1 MKGGESRL
9 GRQDNG
15 PASVP
20 ARCVSGTHSYVT
32 RPVFSPPESAL
43 DVLKGQRSRCRLGT
57 PRGTNI
63 ARGTTT
69 GMGILERLRPQ
80 PRWKHSDPQV
90 RAAAIHD
97 LGPDEGEVLRALAR
111 EDAEARVRR
120 AAVIR
125 LDDIAILGEVSKTD
139 PDVDVRNEA
148 TRQLTGI
155 GVETRDPVKAVD
167 AARQLIEGG
176 RVKDVAVIARD
187 NTHVEV
193 RSAIVD
199 LIDDAKAL
207 GSVARHAR
215 DAATRARALARLQDS
230 EELLAVALKAEHTD
244 VAVAALERVG
254 DTDGLSAIA
263 QRGRNKV
270 ASRRARVRLRQI
282 EDALAPAA
290 EAVVPMSP
298 GDRARATDL
307 LREAEA
313 LVALAD
319 PAEAEAALG
328 RVRLAWAELGADTE
342 VEASL
347 AERFESASE
356 AVREAIGE
364 RQLERQAE
372 QIRAE
377 AAAREQADRLRVVQ
391 DIEELEGAG
400 AEDRIAEL
408 KVRWDALPPI
418 PQEYAASLTRRFQDA
433 CRAFEDRERRRM
445 LAQAASGRLQTLSAE
460 LEQLV
465 ASEIPPQELIAR
477 WRGLRRDAEVL
488 REHGEANPEAAER
501 LERAIAVI
509 EEKEQ
514 QLVEIRQK
522 QEQENLRRLQQ
533 VCRQVET
540 LAGSEHITL
549 KAGDRALAEIRTALE
564 GRLPLPTKKDRQEVQ
579 ARLEAVRALLGPR
592 VQELRDADEWQRW
605 ANLQVQEELAKK
617 MEALAEEPDLE
628 VAARRMRELQGRWK
642 QVALA
647 PRAQGEALWKRFKTA
662 QDAVFA
668 RTSAHLVAQNEE
680 RGHNLAKKQS
690 LCEQAE
696 ALAASTEWVKTAT
709 ALQALQAEWKT
720 VGPVSRGSEK
730 AIWERFRAACDQ
742 FFSRRHDDLKKRK
755 DEWSD
760 NLAKKEAL
768 CARAEALATTTDWE
782 AGAAE
787 CKKLQVEW
795 KQVGPVRRSKS
806 DAVWQRF
813 RTACDAF
820 FDRYKHRDQVD
831 LQSKA
836 AARAE
841 VIHELDALTAS
852 EAGAGAPDGLRPP
865 PEGLVATVQQART
878 KWQQAPELP
887 RTVQQELAASYHQA
901 LGKIVAA
908 WPAAFAGTDLDPE
921 TTRKRMEKL
930 LAKVESLSRAG
941 AAEAPAPVSPA
952 ELLAQRWRERLAANT
967 IAGGQAVAH
976 AEENRWREAEQEVR
990 SAQSQ
995 WTRLGPLPAEVAG
1008 PLNER
1013 FQRACRKFYD
1023 QKKR

>member
-1 MKGGESRL
+1 
-9 GRQDNG
+9 
-15 PASVP
+15 
-20 ARCVSGTHSYVT
+20 
-32 RPVFSPPESAL
+32 
-43 DVLKGQRSRCRLGT
+43 
-57 PRGTNI
+57 
-63 ARGTTT
+63 
-69 GMGILERLRPQ
+69 MGILERLRPQ
-80 PRWKHSDPQV
+80 PRWKHSDPTV
-90 RAAAIHD
+90 RAAAVYD
-97 LGPDEGEVLRALAR
+97 LGPDEGDVLRALAR

-120 AAVIR
+120 AAVLR
-125 LDDIAILGEVSKTD
+125 LDDVATLGEIARTD
-139 PDVDVRNEA
+139 PDTDVRTEA
-148 TRQLTGI
+148 ARQLTGL
-155 GVETRDPVKAVD
+155 GAETRDTVKATEV
-167 AARQLIEGG
+167 ARQLIEGS
-176 RVKDVAVIARD
+176 RLKEVAVIVRE
-187 NTHVEV
+187 NSHPEV
-193 RSAIVD
+193 RAAVVD
-199 LIDDAKAL
+199 LIDDPKTL
-207 GSVARHAR
+207 GSISRHAR
-215 DAATRARALARLQDS
+215 DGVTRARALARLHHP
-230 EELLAVALKAEHTD
+230 EELLAVSLKAEHTD

-254 DTDGLSAIA
+254 DTEGLSAIA

-270 ASRRARVRLRQI
+270 AARRARVRLRQI
-282 EDALAPAA
+282 EDAVAPPAEAPAA
-290 EAVVPMSP
+290 QMSME
-298 GDRARATDL
+298 DRARAGDL
-307 LREAEA
+307 LRDAEA
-313 LVALAD
+313 LVALD

-342 VEASL
+342 IEAALS
-347 AERFESASE
+347 ERFEAACE
-356 AVREAIGE
+356 AAREAMAE
-364 RQLERQAE
+364 RQLERAAE

-391 DIEELEGAG
+391 EIEQLEGAG

-433 CRAFEDRERRRM
+433 CRAFEERERRRM
-445 LAQAASGRLQTLSAE
+445 LAQAAAGRLQTLAAE
-460 LEQLV
+460 LDQLV
-465 ASEIPPQELIAR
+465 ASDVAPQELVAR

-488 REHGEANPEAAER
+488 REHADANPEAADR

-514 QLVEIRQK
+514 QLVEIRQQ
-522 QEQENLRRLQQ
+522 QEQENLRRLHQI
-533 VCRQVET
+533 CRQVET
-540 LAGSEHITL
+540 LAGAEQITL
-549 KAGDRALAEIRTALE
+549 KAGDRALGEIKAALD
-564 GRLPLPTKKDRQEVQ
+564 GRQPLPTKKDRQEVQ

-617 MEALAEEPDLE
+617 MEALAEEPELE

-647 PRAQGEALWKRFKTA
+647 PRTQGEALWRRFKTA
-662 QDAVFA
+662 QDAVFG
-668 RTSAHLVAQNEE
+668 RTSAHLTAQNEE
-680 RGHNLAKKQS
+680 RTQNLAKKQA
-690 LCEQAE
+690 LCERAE
-696 ALAASTEWVKTAT
+696 ALSASTDWVKTAT

-755 DEWSD
+755 DEWSE
-760 NLAKKEAL
+760 NLARKEAL
-768 CARAEALATTTDWE
+768 CARAEELASATEWE
-782 AGAAE
+782 AAAAE

-795 KQVGPVRRSKS
+795 KQIGPVRRSKS

-841 VIHELDALTAS
+841 VIHELEALA
-852 EAGAGAPDGLRPP
+852 AADGADGTAPDGLV
-865 PEGLVATVQQART
+865 EKIQQARA

-921 TTRKRMEKL
+921 ATRKRMEKL
-930 LAKVESLSRAG
+930 LAKVESLSRSAG
-941 AAEAPAPVSPA
+941 PEAPAAVSPA

-995 WTRLGPLPAEVAG
+995 WTRLGPLPADVAG

-1023 QKKR
+1023 QRRK

>member
-1 MKGGESRL
+1 
-9 GRQDNG
+9 
-15 PASVP
+15 
-20 ARCVSGTHSYVT
+20 
-32 RPVFSPPESAL
+32 
-43 DVLKGQRSRCRLGT
+43 
-57 PRGTNI
+57 
-63 ARGTTT
+63 
-69 GMGILERLRPQ
+69 MGILERLRPQ
-80 PRWKHSDPQV
+80 PRWKHSDPTV
-90 RAAAIHD
+90 RAAAVYD
-97 LGPDEGEVLRALAR
+97 LGPDEGDVLRALAR

-120 AAVIR
+120 AAVLR
-125 LDDIAILGEVSKTD
+125 LDDVATLGEIARTD
-139 PDVDVRNEA
+139 PDSDVRTEA
-148 TRQLTGI
+148 ARQLTGL
-155 GVETRDPVKAVD
+155 GAETRDTVKATEV
-167 AARQLIEGG
+167 ARQLIEGS
-176 RVKDVAVIARD
+176 RLKEVAVIVRESS
-187 NTHVEV
+187 HPEV
-193 RSAIVD
+193 RAAVVD
-199 LIDDAKAL
+199 LLDDPKTL
-207 GSVARHAR
+207 GSISRHAR
-215 DAATRARALARLQDS
+215 DGATRARALARLQDP
-230 EELLAVALKAEHTD
+230 EELLAVSLKAEHTD

-254 DTDGLSAIA
+254 DTDGLAAIA

-270 ASRRARVRLRQI
+270 AARRARVRLRQI
-282 EDALAPAA
+282 EEAVAPAPEAPVAQMSVEDLARAGELLRDA
-290 EAVVPMSP
+290 EAI
-298 GDRARATDL
+298 
-307 LREAEA
+307 
-313 LVALAD
+313 VALAD

-328 RVRLAWAELGADTE
+328 RARLAWAELGADTE
-342 VEASL
+342 IEAAL
-347 AERFESASE
+347 TERFESASE
-356 AVREAIGE
+356 AAREAIAE
-364 RQLERQAE
+364 RQLERAAE

-391 DIEELEGAG
+391 EIEELEGAG

-433 CRAFEDRERRRM
+433 CRAFEERERRRM
-445 LAQAASGRLQTLSAE
+445 LAQAAAGRLQTLAAE
-460 LEQLV
+460 LDQLV
-465 ASEIPPQELIAR
+465 ASEIAPQELVAR

-488 REHGEANPEAAER
+488 REHADANPEAADR
-501 LERAIAVI
+501 LERAIAAI

-514 QLVEIRQK
+514 QQVEVRQR
-522 QEQENLRRLQQ
+522 QEQENLRRLHQI
-533 VCRQVET
+533 CRQVET
-540 LAGSEHITL
+540 LAGAEQVTL
-549 KAGDRALAEIRTALE
+549 KAGDRALAEIKSALD

-579 ARLEAVRALLGPR
+579 TRLEAARALLGPR

-605 ANLQVQEELAKK
+605 ANLQVQEELSKK

-647 PRAQGEALWKRFKTA
+647 PRTQGEALWRRFKTA
-662 QDAVFA
+662 QDAVFG
-668 RTSAHLVAQNEE
+668 RTSAHLAAQNEE
-680 RGHNLAKKQS
+680 RTQNLARKQS
-690 LCEQAE
+690 LCERAE
-696 ALAASTEWVKTAT
+696 ALSVSTDWVKTAT

-755 DEWSD
+755 DEWSE
-760 NLAKKEAL
+760 NLARKEAL
-768 CARAEALATTTDWE
+768 CARAEALASGTDWE
-782 AGAAE
+782 AAAAE

-795 KQVGPVRRSKS
+795 KQIGPVRRSKS

-841 VIHELDALTAS
+841 VIHELVALTSA
-852 EAGAGAPDGLRPP
+852 EGAADAV
-865 PEGLVATVQQART
+865 PEGLVETVQQARA

-901 LGKIVAA
+901 LGRIVAT
-908 WPAAFAGTDLDPE
+908 WPGAFAGTDLDPE
-921 TTRKRMEKL
+921 ATRKRMEKL
-930 LAKVESLSRAG
+930 LAKVESLSRSAG
-941 AAEAPAPVSPA
+941 ADAPAAAVSPA

-990 SAQSQ
+990 SAQAQ
-995 WTRLGPLPAEVAG
+995 WTRLGPLPADVAG

-1023 QKKR
+1023 QRRK

>member
-1 MKGGESRL
+1 
-9 GRQDNG
+9 
-15 PASVP
+15 
-20 ARCVSGTHSYVT
+20 
-32 RPVFSPPESAL
+32 
-43 DVLKGQRSRCRLGT
+43 
-57 PRGTNI
+57 
-63 ARGTTT
+63 
-69 GMGILERLRPQ
+69 MGILERLRPQ
-80 PRWKHSDPQV
+80 PRWKHSDPTV
-90 RAAAIHD
+90 RAAAVYD
-97 LGPDEGEVLRALAR
+97 LGPEEGDVLRALAR

-120 AAVIR
+120 AAVAR
-125 LDDIAILGEVSKTD
+125 LDDVAILGEIAKTD
-139 PDVDVRNEA
+139 PDADVRNEA
-148 TRQLTGI
+148 TRQLTGV
-155 GVETRDPVKAVD
+155 GAETRDPVKAVEV
-167 AARQLIEGG
+167 ARQLTDAG
-176 RVKDVAVIARD
+176 RHKEVALMARD
-187 NTHVEV
+187 NSATEV
-193 RSAIVD
+193 RSAVVD
-199 LIDDAKAL
+199 LIEDPKSL

-215 DAATRARALARLQDS
+215 DAATRARALARLHDP

-244 VAVAALERVG
+244 IAVAALERVG

-270 ASRRARVRLRQI
+270 GARRARVRLRQI
-282 EDALAPAA
+282 EDAVTPAA
-290 EAVVPMSP
+290 EAPAARMSHE
-298 GDRARATDL
+298 DLARATQL

-313 LVALAD
+313 VVALAD
-319 PAEAEAALG
+319 PAEAETELA
-328 RVRLAWAELGADTE
+328 RIRLAWAELGADTE
-342 VEASL
+342 IETAF

-356 AVREAIGE
+356 AAREAISE

-391 DIEELEGAG
+391 EIEELEGAG

-418 PQEYAASLTRRFQDA
+418 PQEYAVSLTRRFQDA
-433 CRAFEDRERRRM
+433 CRAFEERERRRM
-445 LAQAASGRLQTLSAE
+445 LAQAAAGRLQTLAAE

-465 ASEIPPQELIAR
+465 ASDVAPQELLAR

-488 REHGEANPEAAER
+488 REHADANPEAAER
-501 LERAIAVI
+501 LERAMAVI

-514 QLVEIRQK
+514 QQVEVRQK
-522 QEQENLRRLQQ
+522 QEQDNLRRLQQ

-540 LAGSEHITL
+540 LAASEQITL
-549 KAGDRALAEIRTALE
+549 KAGDRALSEIRSALE

-579 ARLEAVRALLGPR
+579 SRLEAVRSILGPR

-605 ANLQVQEELAKK
+605 ANLQVQEELSKK

-647 PRAQGEALWKRFKTA
+647 PRTQGEALWRRFKTA
-662 QDAVFA
+662 QDAVFT
-668 RTSAHLVAQNEE
+668 RTSAHLAAQNEE
-680 RGHNLAKKQS
+680 RGQNLAKKQA

-696 ALAASTEWVKTAT
+696 ALAQSSDWVKTAT

-760 NLAKKEAL
+760 NLARKEEL
-768 CARAEALATTTDWE
+768 CARAEALGASTDWE
-782 AGAAE
+782 AAAAE
-787 CKKLQVEW
+787 CKKLQSEW
-795 KQVGPVRRSKS
+795 KQIGPVRRSKS

-841 VIHELDALTAS
+841 VIHELEALVAS
-852 EAGAGAPDGLRPP
+852 ASTDSGAAPDGL
-865 PEGLVATVQQART
+865 ADKVQQARA

-887 RTVQQELAASYHQA
+887 RTVQQDLAASYLQA

-921 TTRKRMEKL
+921 NTRKRMEKL
-930 LAKVESLSRAG
+930 LAKVESLTRTA
-941 AAEAPAPVSPA
+941 APAAAAPASPA

-967 IAGGQAVAH
+967 MSGGQAVAH
-976 AEENRWREAEQEVR
+976 AEENRWREAEQEIR

-995 WTRLGPLPAEVAG
+995 WARLGPVPAEVAG

-1023 QKKR
+1023 QRRK

>member
-1 MKGGESRL
+1 
-9 GRQDNG
+9 
-15 PASVP
+15 
-20 ARCVSGTHSYVT
+20 
-32 RPVFSPPESAL
+32 
-43 DVLKGQRSRCRLGT
+43 
-57 PRGTNI
+57 
-63 ARGTTT
+63 
-69 GMGILERLRPQ
+69 
-80 PRWKHSDPQV
+80 V
-90 RAAAIHD
+90 RAAAVYD
-97 LGPDEGEVLRALAR
+97 LGPEEGDVLRALAR

-120 AAVIR
+120 AAVLR
-125 LDDIAILGEVSKTD
+125 LDDVATLGDIARTD
-139 PDVDVRNEA
+139 PDADVRAEA
-148 TRQLTGI
+148 ARQLTGL
-155 GVETRDPVKAVD
+155 GAETRDTVKATEV
-167 AARQLIEGG
+167 ARQLIEGG
-176 RVKDVAVIARD
+176 RLKEVVVLVRESS
-187 NTHVEV
+187 HPEV
-193 RSAIVD
+193 RAAVVD
-199 LIDDAKAL
+199 LLDDPKSL
-207 GSVARHAR
+207 GSISRHAR
-215 DAATRARALARLQDS
+215 DGATRARALARLQDP
-230 EELLAVALKAEHTD
+230 EELLAVSLKAEHTD

-254 DTDGLSAIA
+254 DTDGLAAIA

-270 ASRRARVRLRQI
+270 AARRARVRLRQI
-282 EDALAPAA
+282 EDAVAPAA
-290 EAVVPMSP
+290 GPPAAQMSVE
-298 GDRARATDL
+298 DLARAGQL

-328 RVRLAWAELGADTE
+328 GLRLAWAELGADTE
-342 VEASL
+342 IDPAL
-347 AERFESASE
+347 TERFESASE
-356 AVREAIGE
+356 AAREAIAE
-364 RQLERQAE
+364 RQLERAAE

-377 AAAREQADRLRVVQ
+377 AAAREQADRVRVVQ
-391 DIEELEGAG
+391 AIEELEGAG

-433 CRAFEDRERRRM
+433 CRAFEERERRRM
-445 LAQAASGRLQTLSAE
+445 LAQAAAGRLQTLAAE

-465 ASEIPPQELIAR
+465 ASDVAPQELIAR

-488 REHGEANPEAAER
+488 REHGEANPEAADR

-509 EEKEQ
+509 EEREQ
-514 QLVEIRQK
+514 QQVEIRQR
-522 QEQENLRRLQQ
+522 QEQENLRRLHQI
-533 VCRQVET
+533 CRQVET
-540 LAGSEHITL
+540 LAGAEQVTL
-549 KAGDRALAEIRTALE
+549 KAGDRALGEIRSALE

-579 ARLEAVRALLGPR
+579 TRLEAVRAILGPR

-605 ANLQVQEELAKK
+605 ANLQVQEELSKK

-647 PRAQGEALWKRFKTA
+647 PRTQGEALWRRFKTA

-668 RTSAHLVAQNEE
+668 RTSAHLTAQNEE
-680 RGHNLAKKQS
+680 RGQNLAKKQS

-696 ALAASTEWVKTAT
+696 ALSASTEWVKTAT
-709 ALQALQAEWKT
+709 SLQALQAEWKT

-742 FFSRRHDDLKKRK
+742 FFSRRHEDLKKRK
-755 DEWSD
+755 DEWSE
-760 NLAKKEAL
+760 NLSRKEAL
-768 CARAEALATTTDWE
+768 CARAEALATATDWE
-782 AGAAE
+782 AAAGE

-795 KQVGPVRRSKS
+795 KQIGPVRRSKS

-836 AARAE
+836 AARAD
-841 VIHELDALTAS
+841 VIHELEALVA
-852 EAGAGAPDGLRPP
+852 AGSADGAAPDGLA
-865 PEGLVATVQQART
+865 ETVVQARA

-901 LGKIVAA
+901 LGKLVAA

-930 LAKVESLSRAG
+930 LAKVESLARSSG
-941 AAEAPAPVSPA
+941 AEAPAPASPA
-952 ELLAQRWRERLAANT
+952 ELLAQRLRERLAANT
-967 IAGGQAVAH
+967 MAGGQAVAH
-976 AEENRWREAEQEVR
+976 AEDSRWREAEQEVR

-995 WTRLGPLPAEVAG
+995 WTRLGPLPADVAG

-1023 QKKR
+1023 QRRK

>member
-1 MKGGESRL
+1 
-9 GRQDNG
+9 
-15 PASVP
+15 
-20 ARCVSGTHSYVT
+20 
-32 RPVFSPPESAL
+32 
-43 DVLKGQRSRCRLGT
+43 
-57 PRGTNI
+57 
-63 ARGTTT
+63 
-69 GMGILERLRPQ
+69 MGILERLRPQ

-90 RAAAIHD
+90 RAAAVND

-120 AAVIR
+120 AAVAR
-125 LDDIAILGEVSKTD
+125 LDDVATLGEVAKTD
-139 PDVDVRNEA
+139 PDSDVRNEA

-155 GVETRDPVKAVD
+155 GVETRDPIKAVEV
-167 AARQLIEGG
+167 ARQLIEGG

-187 NTHVEV
+187 STHAEV

-199 LIDDAKAL
+199 LIDDPKAL

-215 DAATRARALARLQDS
+215 DAATRARALARLHDA
-230 EELLAVALKAEHTD
+230 EELAAVALKAEHTD

-263 QRGRNKV
+263 QRARNKV
-270 ASRRARVRLRQI
+270 AGRRARVRLRQI
-282 EDALAPAA
+282 EDALTPAPEPAA
-290 EAVVPMSP
+290 APMSAD
-298 GDRARATDL
+298 DRARAGDL

-313 LVALAD
+313 LPAVAD

-342 VEASL
+342 IEVSL
-347 AERFESASE
+347 AERFEAASE
-356 AVREAIGE
+356 AAREAMAE

-391 DIEELEGAG
+391 EIEELEGAG

-445 LAQAASGRLQTLSAE
+445 LAQAAAGRLQTLSAE

-465 ASEIPPQELIAR
+465 ASDLPPQELIAR

-501 LERAIAVI
+501 LERAIAII

-533 VCRQVET
+533 ICRQVET
-540 LAGSEHITL
+540 LAASEQITL
-549 KAGDRALAEIRTALE
+549 KAGDRALAEIKSALE

-579 ARLEAVRALLGPR
+579 TRLEAVRSILGPR

-647 PRAQGEALWKRFKTA
+647 PRTQGEALWRRFKTA
-662 QDAVFA
+662 QDAVFT
-668 RTSAHLVAQNEE
+668 RTSAHLAAQNEE
-680 RGHNLAKKQS
+680 RGQNLAKKQA

-696 ALAASTEWVKTAT
+696 ALSASTDWVKTAT

-742 FFSRRHDDLKKRK
+742 FFSRRHEDLKKRK
-755 DEWSD
+755 DEWSE
-760 NLAKKEAL
+760 NLARKEAL
-768 CARAEALATTTDWE
+768 CVRAEALSSSTDWE
-782 AGAAE
+782 AAAAE

-795 KQVGPVRRSKS
+795 KQIGPVRRSKS

-831 LQSKA
+831 LQTKA

-841 VIHELDALTAS
+841 VIHALEALAAS
-852 EAGAGAPDGLRPP
+852 DGSAGAPDGLVER
-865 PEGLVATVQQART
+865 VQEARA

-887 RTVQQELAASYHQA
+887 RTVQQELAASYHQT

-930 LAKVESLSRAG
+930 LAKVESLSRTVASE
-941 AAEAPAPVSPA
+941 AAAPASPA

-967 IAGGQAVAH
+967 MAGGQAVAH
-976 AEENRWREAEQEVR
+976 AEETRWREAEQEVR

-995 WTRLGPLPAEVAG
+995 WTRLGPVPADVAG

-1023 QKKR
+1023 QRRK

>member
-1 MKGGESRL
+1 
-9 GRQDNG
+9 
-15 PASVP
+15 
-20 ARCVSGTHSYVT
+20 
-32 RPVFSPPESAL
+32 
-43 DVLKGQRSRCRLGT
+43 
-57 PRGTNI
+57 
-63 ARGTTT
+63 
-69 GMGILERLRPQ
+69 
-80 PRWKHSDPQV
+80 
-90 RAAAIHD
+90 
-97 LGPDEGEVLRALAR
+97 
-111 EDAEARVRR
+111 
-120 AAVIR
+120 
-125 LDDIAILGEVSKTD
+125 
-139 PDVDVRNEA
+139 
-148 TRQLTGI
+148 
-155 GVETRDPVKAVD
+155 
-167 AARQLIEGG
+167 
-176 RVKDVAVIARD
+176 
-187 NTHVEV
+187 
-193 RSAIVD
+193 
-199 LIDDAKAL
+199 
-207 GSVARHAR
+207 
-215 DAATRARALARLQDS
+215 
-230 EELLAVALKAEHTD
+230 
-244 VAVAALERVG
+244 
-254 DTDGLSAIA
+254 
-263 QRGRNKV
+263 
-270 ASRRARVRLRQI
+270 VRLRQI
-282 EDALAPAA
+282 EDAVAPAA
-290 EAVVPMSP
+290 EVPAAQMSVE
-298 GDRARATDL
+298 DRARAGDL
-307 LREAEA
+307 LRDAEA

-342 VEASL
+342 IDAAL

-356 AVREAIGE
+356 AAREAMAE
-364 RQLERQAE
+364 RQLEQQAE
-372 QIRAE
+372 RIRAE

-391 DIEELEGAG
+391 EIEQLDGAG
-400 AEDRIAEL
+400 ADDRIAEL

-418 PQEYAASLTRRFQDA
+418 PPEYAASLTRRFQDA
-433 CRAFEDRERRRM
+433 CRAFEERERRRM
-445 LAQAASGRLQTLSAE
+445 LAQAAAGRLQTLAAE
-460 LEQLV
+460 LDQLV
-465 ASEIPPQELIAR
+465 SSDIAPQELIAR

-488 REHGEANPEAAER
+488 REHAEANPEAADR

-514 QLVEIRQK
+514 QQVEVRQK
-522 QEQENLRRLQQ
+522 QEQDNLRRLHQ
-533 VCRQVET
+533 VCRQVEA
-540 LAGSEHITL
+540 LASSEQITL
-549 KAGDRALAEIRTALE
+549 KAGDRALSEIRSALE

-579 ARLEAVRALLGPR
+579 NRLEAVRGILGPR

-617 MEALAEEPDLE
+617 MEGLAEEPDLE

-647 PRAQGEALWKRFKTA
+647 PRTQGEALWRRFKTA

-668 RTSAHLVAQNEE
+668 RTSAHLAAQNEE
-680 RGHNLAKKQS
+680 RVQNLAKKQS

-696 ALAASTEWVKTAT
+696 ALAASNEWVKTAT
-709 ALQALQAEWKT
+709 SLQALQAEWKT

-755 DEWSD
+755 DEWSE
-760 NLAKKEAL
+760 NLARKEAL
-768 CARAEALATTTDWE
+768 CARAEALATTTEWE

-795 KQVGPVRRSKS
+795 KQIGPVRRSKS

-831 LQSKA
+831 LQAKA
-836 AARAE
+836 AARADVIRDLEALAASDGASSE
-841 VIHELDALTAS
+841 V
-852 EAGAGAPDGLRPP
+852 PDGL
-865 PEGLVATVQQART
+865 VTKVQDARAR
-878 KWQQAPELP
+878 WQQAPELP

-930 LAKVESLSRAG
+930 LAKVESLGRSSG
-941 AAEAPAPVSPA
+941 TEAPAPASPA

-967 IAGGQAVAH
+967 MAGGQAVAH

-990 SAQSQ
+990 NAQSQ
-995 WTRLGPLPAEVAG
+995 WTRLGPVPADVAG

-1023 QKKR
+1023 QRSSRRS